1 MAKSMLITVRNRAIQ
16 AYLNGKREIQIFGI
30 TIQIQHAHTNQYQVI
45 LPDGSEIFRIVD
57 QGNRKLQV
65 YTV

>member
-1 MAKSMLITVRNRAIQ
+1 MAQRMLITVRNRAIQ
-16 AYLNGKREIQIFGI
+16 AYLNGKQEIRILGI

-57 QGNRKLQV
+57 QGNRRLQV

>member
-1 MAKSMLITVRNRAIQ
+1 MAQRMLITVRNRAIQ
-16 AYLNGKREIQIFGI
+16 AYFNGKREIRIFGI

-57 QGNRKLQV
+57 KGNRRLQV